1 MADAATQQ
9 EKEPIIVRIGTMI
22 FAGFAGG
29 LIVALAIIAAS
40 YWKIYPT
47 APVGAKTSFYVAHDI
62 SNSDE
67 NKLKLLVKEVV
78 EKETERAETR
88 LRDHFTLL
96 IALSGIAITTIIGVF
111 SFVQSRREDR
121 LLREINEKRDEL
133 HKIQNESRGIVE
145 DIRCRKT
152 DADNILDMINS
163 QLNNMQTNYVMEL
176 NGKTTLKNDISLQ
189 EEKLQ
194 ENACESKYFFLDEN
208 LHDTSIKKDS
218 SVILSSENIVSETS
232 TDIKE
237 ESIDQTQRP
246 VKHDNLPPLA
256 AQQSMKDASA
266 SEADRKFE
274 SYQADAERGDA
285 QAQLALAQMYKNG
298 QGVPKNNE
306 LAFEW
311 FLKAAEQGDAQAQ
324 YEVALMYKNG
334 IGTPQNLELTFEWFQ
349 KAAVQDHAMAQYY
362 LGLMYDAGYGVP
374 QNKELAIEWLW
385 KAVENGAPDVRWVLE
400 MCLECNRGAPFDAL
414 ALKWYQKLAEQGD
427 VGAQNKL
434 GIAYLIGRRA
444 QKNRELAFEWFE
456 KAAKQ
461 GLAQAQ
467 FFVGYLLKNQPDFS
481 ELDEKKVAHWYK
493 LAADQ
498 GHTAAL
504 LQMAKRYFNG
514 KGVPEN
520 YVKAYAYILVYK
532 ASAKSDEETESLIES
547 FKKVLTPEQIIEAQ
561 KEAEV
566 LWEKFSNKDSK

>member
-1 MADAATQQ
+1 MADAPSQ
-9 EKEPIIVRIGTMI
+9 EKAPIIVRFGTMI

-29 LIVALAIIAAS
+29 LIVAMAIIAAS
-40 YWKIYPT
+40 YWKMYPT

-62 SNSDE
+62 SSSDE

-133 HKIQNESRGIVE
+133 NKIQNESRVIFE
-145 DIRCRKT
+145 SIRSRKT
-152 DADNILDMINS
+152 SVDNMADMIRL
-163 QLNNMQTNYVMEL
+163 QLNNMQQNEGLEL
-176 NGKTTLKNDISLQ
+176 SGKITIKNDISLQ
-189 EEKLQ
+189 EEKLK
-194 ENACESKYFFLDEN
+194 NAACESKCFFLNEN
-208 LHDTSIKKDS
+208 LHDTLTEKGN
-218 SVILSSENIVSETS
+218 SVIPSSENIARETS
-232 TDIKE
+232 TDTKE
-237 ESIDQTQRP
+237 KFIVQTQRSGE
-246 VKHDNLPPLA
+246 HDNLSPQA
-256 AQQSMKDASA
+256 APQPMKEASS
-266 SEADRKFE
+266 SETDRKLE
-274 SYQADAERGDA
+274 AYQADAERGDA

-298 QGVPKNNE
+298 QGVPKNDE

-311 FLKAAEQGDAQAQ
+311 FMKAAEQGDAQAQ
-324 YEVALMYKNG
+324 YEVAHMYKNG
-334 IGTPQNLELTFEWFQ
+334 LGTPKNLELTFEWFHR
-349 KAAVQDHAMAQYY
+349 AAVQDHALAQFY

-374 QNKELAIEWLW
+374 QNKELAVEWFM
-385 KAVENGAPDVRWVLE
+385 KADENGAPDARFVLE
-400 MCLECNRGAPFDAL
+400 MCFECNRGAPFDAL
-414 ALKWYQKLAEQGD
+414 ALEWYQKLAEQGD

-434 GIAYLIGRRA
+434 GMAYLIGSRV
-444 QKNRELAFEWFE
+444 QKNRKLAFEWFE

-461 GLAQAQ
+461 GLDQAQ

-481 ELDEKKVAHWYK
+481 ELDEKKVAHWFK

-566 LWEKFSNKDSK
+566 LWKKFSNKDSK

>member
-1 MADAATQQ
+1 MADAAPQQ
-9 EKEPIIVRIGTMI
+9 EKEPIIMRIGTMI

-29 LIVALAIIAAS
+29 LIVAMAIIAAS

-47 APVGAKTSFYVAHDI
+47 APVEAKTSFYVAHDI
-62 SNSDE
+62 SSSDE

-133 HKIQNESRGIVE
+133 NNIQNESRGIFE

-152 DADNILDMINS
+152 DADNMVDMINS
-163 QLNNMQTNYVMEL
+163 QLNNMQQNEGLEL
-176 NGKTTLKNDISLQ
+176 SKIVSIKNDISLQ
-189 EEKLQ
+189 EEKLKDDT
-194 ENACESKYFFLDEN
+194 CESKYFLLDEN
-208 LHDTSIKKDS
+208 LHDTSI
-218 SVILSSENIVSETS
+218 VISGGFIPSSENSANETFA
-232 TDIKE
+232 DIKE
-237 ESIDQTQRP
+237 ESIDQTQHP
-246 VKHDNLPPLA
+246 VQHDNLLPLA

-266 SEADRKFE
+266 SEANRKFE

-298 QGVPKNNE
+298 QGVPKNDE
-306 LAFEW
+306 LAFEL
-311 FLKAAEQGDAQAQ
+311 FLKAAKQGDAQAQ
-324 YEVALMYKNG
+324 YEVAHMYKNG
-334 IGTPQNLELTFEWFQ
+334 LGTSKNLEVTFEWFQ

-362 LGLMYDAGYGVP
+362 LGLMYDVGYGVP
-374 QNKELAIEWLW
+374 QNKELAVEWFL
-385 KAVENGAPDVRWVLE
+385 KASENGAPDAKLALE
-400 MCLECNRGAPFDAL
+400 MCFACNKGAPFDAL
-414 ALKWYQKLAEQGD
+414 ALAWYQKLAEQGD
-427 VGAQNKL
+427 AEAQCVLGMIYTIGKRAPKNK
-434 GIAYLIGRRA
+434 
-444 QKNRELAFEWFE
+444 ELAYEWFY
-456 KAAKQ
+456 KAAEQ

-467 FFVGYLLKNQPDFS
+467 FYVGYLLKNQPDFS
-481 ELDEKKVAHWYK
+481 ELDEKKVAHWFK

-566 LWEKFSNKDSK
+566 LWDKFSNKDSK